1 MFIWHISVAVIMD
14 LGFHTHAVS
23 LDSKYVGLV
32 SDYDSASGQLSITG
46 RE

>member
-1 MFIWHISVAVIMD
+1 MD

-32 SDYDSASGQLSITG
+32 SNYLSTSNQLNITG